1 MNPTTMIQ
9 DPDKLRWSE
18 NMIIIDGDYA
28 ERVAFH
34 LTVNFERMLGRRI
47 PPADLPRWIDCLALD
62 GGLRPGEHQTQV
74 VLIHDRA
81 KERLD
86 YFVPGNYCEELNGRA
101 FSDALGEFVLN
112 AYPAEDVVGKHEY
125 LLDVLKLVCARGQV
139 KRVMVVADTDE
150 LFDDLR
156 QALRTVDDAAS
167 RVTLFAMQPL
177 PPGPFRQEILG
188 YSLMNAMGIS
198 GDELK

>member
-81 KERLD
+81 K
-86 YFVPGNYCEELNGRA
+86 
-101 FSDALGEFVLN
+101 
-112 AYPAEDVVGKHEY
+112 
-125 LLDVLKLVCARGQV
+125 
-139 KRVMVVADTDE
+139 
-150 LFDDLR
+150 
-156 QALRTVDDAAS
+156 
-167 RVTLFAMQPL
+167 
-177 PPGPFRQEILG
+177 
-188 YSLMNAMGIS
+188 
-198 GDELK
+198 